1 MLKAH
6 CRVTWLLMSFKWPE
20 INYRTMNTRI
30 LLVGVALIA
39 AFGIIVAVGSIGISI
54 PAMAQNMTGD
64 NATMMGGNM
73 TAGNMTGGSTG
84 SSDYTP
90 K

>member
-1 MLKAH
+1 
-6 CRVTWLLMSFKWPE
+6 
-20 INYRTMNTRI
+20 MNTRI

-39 AFGIIVAVGSIGISI
+39 AFGIIVAVGPIGIFTT
-54 PAMAQNMTGD
+54 AMAQNMTGD

-73 TAGNMTGGSTG
+73 TGGNMTGGSTG

>member
-1 MLKAH
+1 
-6 CRVTWLLMSFKWPE
+6 
-20 INYRTMNTRI
+20 MNTRN
-30 LLVGVALIA
+30 LLVGVALVA
-39 AFGIIVAVGSIGISI
+39 AFGIIAAVGPIGIST
-54 PAMAQNMTGD
+54 PAMAQNITGD

>member
-1 MLKAH
+1 
-6 CRVTWLLMSFKWPE
+6 
-20 INYRTMNTRI
+20 MNTRI
-30 LLVGVALIA
+30 LVGVALVA
-39 AFGIIVAVGSIGISI
+39 AFGIIVAVGPIGIST
-54 PAMAQNMTGD
+54 PAIAQNISGD

-84 SSDYTP
+84 SSDYAP

>member
-1 MLKAH
+1 
-6 CRVTWLLMSFKWPE
+6 
-20 INYRTMNTRI
+20 MNTRI
-30 LLVGVALIA
+30 LVGVALVA
-39 AFGIIVAVGSIGISI
+39 AFGIIVVVGPIDISS

-64 NATMMGGNM
+64 NSTMMGGNM
-73 TAGNMTGGSTG
+73 TTSNMTGGSTG

>member
-1 MLKAH
+1 MK
-6 CRVTWLLMSFKWPE
+6 
-20 INYRTMNTRI
+20 TRI
-30 LLVGVALIA
+30 LVGVALVA
-39 AFGIIVAVGSIGISI
+39 AFGIIVAVGSIDISS

-64 NATMMGGNM
+64 NSTMMGGNM
-73 TAGNMTGGSTG
+73 TTSNMTGGSTG

>member
-1 MLKAH
+1 
-6 CRVTWLLMSFKWPE
+6 VS
-20 INYRTMNTRI
+20 
-30 LLVGVALIA
+30 VGPTC
-39 AFGIIVAVGSIGISI
+39 IST
-54 PAMAQNMTGD
+54 PAIAQNITGD

-84 SSDYTP
+84 SSDYAP

>member
-1 MLKAH
+1 M
-6 CRVTWLLMSFKWPE
+6 
-20 INYRTMNTRI
+20 

-39 AFGIIVAVGSIGISI
+39 TFGIIAAVGPIGIST

-73 TAGNMTGGSTG
+73 SEGNMTGGSTG
-84 SSDYTP
+84 SSDYAP
-90 K
+90 LPLFVCFCRLP

>member
-1 MLKAH
+1 
-6 CRVTWLLMSFKWPE
+6 
-20 INYRTMNTRI
+20 
-30 LLVGVALIA
+30 
-39 AFGIIVAVGSIGISI
+39 VAVGPTGIST
-54 PAMAQNMTGD
+54 PAIAQNITGD

-84 SSDYTP
+84 SSDYAP

>member
-1 MLKAH
+1 
-6 CRVTWLLMSFKWPE
+6 
-20 INYRTMNTRI
+20 MNTRI
-30 LLVGVALIA
+30 LVGVALVA
-39 AFGIIVAVGSIGISI
+39 TFGIRVAVGPIGIAT

-73 TAGNMTGGSTG
+73 TASNMTGGSTG
-84 SSDYTP
+84 SSNYTP

>member
-1 MLKAH
+1 
-6 CRVTWLLMSFKWPE
+6 
-20 INYRTMNTRI
+20 
-30 LLVGVALIA
+30 
-39 AFGIIVAVGSIGISI
+39 
-54 PAMAQNMTGD
+54 MAQNMTGD

-73 TAGNMTGGSTG
+73 TTSNMTGGSTG

>member
-1 MLKAH
+1 
-6 CRVTWLLMSFKWPE
+6 
-20 INYRTMNTRI
+20 MNTRF
-30 LLVGVALIA
+30 LVGVALVA
-39 AFGIIVAVGSIGISI
+39 AFGIIVAVGPIGIST

-73 TAGNMTGGSTG
+73 TGGNMTGGSSG

>member
-1 MLKAH
+1 
-6 CRVTWLLMSFKWPE
+6 
-20 INYRTMNTRI
+20 MNTRI
-30 LLVGVALIA
+30 LVGVALVT
-39 AFGIIVAVGSIGISI
+39 AFGIIVAFGPIGIVT

-84 SSDYTP
+84 SSDYAP

>member
-1 MLKAH
+1 LPD
-6 CRVTWLLMSFKWPE
+6 TWRGH
-20 INYRTMNTRI
+20 IDNVNYFRTMNTRI
-30 LLVGVALIA
+30 LVGVALFA
-39 AFGIIVAVGSIGISI
+39 AFGFIVAIGLIGIAT

-73 TAGNMTGGSTG
+73 TAGNMTTG

>member
-1 MLKAH
+1 
-6 CRVTWLLMSFKWPE
+6 
-20 INYRTMNTRI
+20 MNTRI
-30 LLVGVALIA
+30 LVGVALIA
-39 AFGIIVAVGSIGISI
+39 AFGIIVAVGPIGIVT
-54 PAMAQNMTGD
+54 PAIAQNMTGN

-73 TAGNMTGGSTG
+73 TADNMTGGSTG